1 MFAVFGALL
10 LGLCFYD
17 LVITVIAPR
26 GSGPLTDLICRL
38 VSPLERRLTTGSTG
52 WLCLV
57 AVATAWPFLLWLGW
71 WFIFLLEP
79 GSVVRSQTNEVTN
92 SLEKLYFVGY
102 CLSTL
107 GLGDYIPT
115 SDRWRIVTNLVSF
128 SGLGSIT
135 LAITYILPVL
145 SAATE
150 KRQLADILH
159 DLFPSQT
166 STDGPDR
173 LFERLDNTVWPQLNL
188 HTERHLAYPILHNFS
203 TRKKEN
209 SLALGLLKMHES
221 LRSLSPNAPVR
232 NLLSALDRF
241 LATIE
246 ADFVSLDAVEAQGAS
261 EEAREKKLQAFY
273 EEWN

>member
-1 MFAVFGALL
+1 
-10 LGLCFYD
+10 
-17 LVITVIAPR
+17 
-26 GSGPLTDLICRL
+26 
-38 VSPLERRLTTGSTG
+38 
-52 WLCLV
+52 
-57 AVATAWPFLLWLGW
+57 
-71 WFIFLLEP
+71 
-79 GSVVRSQTNEVTN
+79 
-92 SLEKLYFVGY
+92 LEKLYFVGY

-107 GLGDYIPT
+107 GLGDYIPP
-115 SDRWRIVTNLVSF
+115 SDRWRIATNLVSF
-128 SGLGSIT
+128 SGLGTIT
-135 LAITYILPVL
+135 LAITYIIPVL

-150 KRQLADILH
+150 KRQLADLLH

-209 SLALGLLKMHES
+209 SLALGLMKMHES

-232 NLLSALDRF
+232 NILSALDRF

-246 ADFVSLDAVEAQGAS
+246 ADFVSLGAVEKQGAA
-261 EEAREKKLQAFY
+261 EEAREKKLQAFVK
-273 EEWN
+273 EWD